1 MRPSD
6 PSQHLKVVCR
16 IRPSTDTT
24 YCLFSPDSSASVAVS
39 PVPIQQSQLSTQDL
53 DSLATYEFDQVI
65 SETSRQ
71 GEVFESLVESYVK
84 DLLTGKSASIILFG
98 PTGSGK
104 SYTVRGGEGK
114 ERGVLLRAV
123 EAFLYLSSKQ
133 RAAYTLHA
141 QSVLIYEDKSVELS
155 YSEAPVKRVQDLVLL
170 LQRALR
176 ARKEF
181 CSSQG
186 DKNIKEKAH
195 FLVTLSVMR
204 DGSALSRLDIVELAG
219 SEQAADRAIATS
231 FNALSGALT
240 RTGNSARDSRLCEQL
255 ALTLDIYSD
264 YNPSNVLFLC
274 TASPEKAHFKHSLA
288 AIKFAS
294 RIRDALHQSSSREI
308 SLTRELTEIEQEV
321 DSAERP
327 GSIAEVG
334 RWISRREQRLAEL
347 EGTVGT
353 HTTPTA
359 LLQACTN
366 VRQKLQLLRENW
378 MQGQSPS
385 RATPKF
391 ETMPVKFSRSSSAD
405 RLLSPAPIKTD
416 RLQESNSPNSSFKES
431 PIVNRSAIEGE
442 ARGRA
447 QEGRYESSPRK
458 MDPEKAS
465 NSRLMARVESLL
477 LDIDCLE
484 ENKRG
489 LEGERNTQEAKIRAL
504 QQQIARLES
513 KHRDGSRSPL

>member
-1 MRPSD
+1 
-6 PSQHLKVVCR
+6 
-16 IRPSTDTT
+16 
-24 YCLFSPDSSASVAVS
+24 
-39 PVPIQQSQLSTQDL
+39 
-53 DSLATYEFDQVI
+53 
-65 SETSRQ
+65 
-71 GEVFESLVESYVK
+71 
-84 DLLTGKSASIILFG
+84 
-98 PTGSGK
+98 
-104 SYTVRGGEGK
+104 
-114 ERGVLLRAV
+114 VLLRAV

-294 RIRDALHQSSSREI
+294 RIRDALHQSSSRDI

-405 RLLSPAPIKTD
+405 RLLSPVPIKTD

-447 QEGRYESSPRK
+447 QESRYESSPRK

-484 ENKRG
+484 ESKRG

>member
-1 MRPSD
+1 M
-6 PSQHLKVVCR
+6 
-16 IRPSTDTT
+16 
-24 YCLFSPDSSASVAVS
+24 
-39 PVPIQQSQLSTQDL
+39 QQSQLSTVDL
-53 DSLATYEFDQVI
+53 DSLTTYEFDQVI
-65 SETSRQ
+65 SESSRQ

-84 DLLTGKSASIILFG
+84 DLLTGRSASILLFG

-133 RAAYTLHA
+133 RASYTLHA
-141 QSVLIYEDKSVELS
+141 QAVLVYDEKSVELS
-155 YSEAPVKRVQDLVLL
+155 YSELPIKRVQDLVLL

-195 FLVTLSVMR
+195 FLVALSVMR
-204 DGSALSRLDIVELAG
+204 DGAALSRLDIVELAG
-219 SEQAADRAIATS
+219 SEQAADRAIAAS

-240 RTGNSARDSRLCEQL
+240 RTTASARDNRLCEQL
-255 ALTLDIYSD
+255 ELTLDIYSD

-274 TASPEKAHFKHSLA
+274 TVSPEKAYFKHSLA

-294 RIRDALHQSSSREI
+294 RIRDALHQSSTREI
-308 SLTRELTEIEQEV
+308 SLTRELTEIEQEL

-327 GSIAEVG
+327 ASIAEVG
-334 RWISRREQRLAEL
+334 RWISRREQRLTEL

-359 LLQACTN
+359 LLQACSN

-378 MQGQSPS
+378 MQSPS

-405 RLLSPAPIKTD
+405 RLLSPAPIKTE
-416 RLQESNSPNSSFKES
+416 RMQENGQSPNSSFKES
-431 PIVNRSAIEGE
+431 PIVSRSALEGDTE
-442 ARGRA
+442 VAVTGRGRR
-447 QEGRYESSPRK
+447 QGSRYESSPRN
-458 MDPEKAS
+458 PEKSS

-477 LDIDCLE
+477 LDIECLE
-484 ENKRG
+484 ETKRG
-489 LEGERNTQEAKIRAL
+489 MEGERNAQEAKIRSMEL
-504 QQQIARLES
+504 QIARLES